1 MVIAVTS
8 YITNVVILL
17 SELIPKSD
25 ANKST
30 VPAVHLERLFIFA
43 VMWSIGSLL
52 ELDER
57 KKLQVYMF
65 ENCKDLKFPP
75 IDASSL
81 DTIFE
86 YYVNDNGEWGHWSD
100 KVPDW
105 SYPQDFTPEF
115 SSIIIPTVDNVRTEF
130 LIETI
135 SKQKTSVLLIGEPG
149 TAKTVT
155 MRKYLAKLNPET
167 HLYKNMSFSSA
178 TTPNLFQRTV
188 ESYLDKRMGS
198 TYGPPA
204 GKKMI
209 LFIDD
214 GMILMNSN
222 ASS

>member
-1 MVIAVTS
+1 MAIAVTS

-17 SELIPKSD
+17 SELIPKSE

-30 VPAVHLERLFIFA
+30 VTAVHLERLFIFA

-57 KKLQVYMF
+57 KKLQVYMM
-65 ENCKDLKFPP
+65 ENCSELKYPP
-75 IDASSL
+75 IDPASL

-86 YYVNDNGEWGHWSD
+86 YYVTDSGEWGHWSD
-100 KVPDW
+100 KVPNW

-135 SKQKTSVLLIGEPG
+135 AKQRTSVLLIGEPG

-167 HLYKNMSFSSA
+167 HLYKSMSFSSA

-214 GMILMNSN
+214 GTSAISLIL
-222 ASS
+222 